1 MKIKKYI
8 PLFVS
13 LILLVS
19 VLSPITSSAAEPAK
33 NRPQLTIGKFE
44 KAPTI
49 DGNITAAEWGD
60 KSFSIGQNQPNV
72 SVFKTEIK
80 NDKGEVTGYK
90 SLKDTKTDVY
100 MGWDDT
106 HVYLGVVAKY
116 TDHYALAI
124 LGNQLWQ
131 DDCIQT
137 KISATEKGTQYNDI
151 DFGISSSTGKAL
163 AQVWNPT
170 QGGMKYGQLQAGKGK
185 DYMIT
190 RKGDVTTY
198 EIAFPL
204 KSFAT
209 TVLKLKQN
217 DKISFSLV
225 QHMSAKDSKGQEI
238 EGLGAGF
245 YEYAGGI
252 VMDKEISKSAVVTL
266 GAPKKL
272 SGGNG
277 GGNQGGSNQGGN
289 QGGTV
294 SSGTQGGNNSNVT
307 SSDNNSSTG
316 SDASSNPSDVSSDT
330 GITSSDVTSDNSTD
344 SSSADTAGTDTDD
357 GSKEEK
363 GSNNVLIIVIVC
375 VAALAILG
383 AAFYFLILRK
393 R

>member
-1 MKIKKYI
+1 MKIKKFI
-8 PLFVS
+8 PLLASVM
-13 LILLVS
+13 LLTS
-19 VLSPITSSAAEPAK
+19 VFGPLTASAAEETKP
-33 NRPQLTIGKFE
+33 RPQLTIGKFD

-49 DGNITAAEWGD
+49 DGKVTAAEWGE
-60 KSFSIGQNQPNV
+60 KSFSIGENQPNV
-72 SVFKTEIK
+72 TVFKTEIK
-80 NDKGEVTGYK
+80 DEDGNVTGYK
-90 SLKDTKTDVY
+90 PLNKTTTDVY

-163 AQVWNPT
+163 AHVWNPT

-185 DYMIT
+185 DFMIT
-190 RKGDVTTY
+190 REGDVTTY

-217 DKISFSLV
+217 DKILFSIV
-225 QHMSAKDSKGQEI
+225 QHMSKNDAKGN
-238 EGLGAGF
+238 GAGF

-252 VMDKEISKSAVVTL
+252 VMDKEISKTAIVTL
-266 GAPKKL
+266 GASKKL
-272 SGGNG
+272 DSGNG
-277 GGNQGGSNQGGN
+277 GGTTSTGNNSGSNNN
-289 QGGTV
+289 QGGTD
-294 SSGTQGGNNSNVT
+294 SSGTQSGNNSNVT
-307 SSDNNSSTG
+307 SSGNSSVTDGNNSSST
-316 SDASSNPSDVSSDT
+316 SDVSSDVD
-330 GITSSDVTSDNSTD
+330 TSSDNSTD
-344 SSSADTAGTDTDD
+344 NASSDTAGTDTDD
-357 GSKEEK
+357 ETKEEK
-363 GSNNVLIIVIVC
+363 GSNTVLIIVIVS

>member
-1 MKIKKYI
+1 MKIKKFI
-8 PLFVS
+8 PLLASVM
-13 LILLVS
+13 LLTS
-19 VLSPITSSAAEPAK
+19 VFGPLTASAAEETKP
-33 NRPQLTIGKFE
+33 RPQLTIGKFD

-49 DGNITAAEWGD
+49 DGKVTAAEWGE
-60 KSFSIGQNQPNV
+60 KSFSIGENQPNV
-72 SVFKTEIK
+72 TVFKTEIK
-80 NDKGEVTGYK
+80 DEDGNVTGYK
-90 SLKDTKTDVY
+90 PLNKTTTDVY

-163 AQVWNPT
+163 AHVWNPT

-185 DYMIT
+185 DFMIT
-190 RKGDVTTY
+190 REGDVTTY

-217 DKISFSLV
+217 DKILFSIV
-225 QHMSAKDSKGQEI
+225 QHMSKNDAKGN
-238 EGLGAGF
+238 GAGF

-252 VMDKEISKSAVVTL
+252 VMDKEISKTAIVTL
-266 GAPKKL
+266 GASKKL
-272 SGGNG
+272 DSGNG
-277 GGNQGGSNQGGN
+277 GGTTSTDNNSGSNNN
-289 QGGTV
+289 QGGTD
-294 SSGTQGGNNSNVT
+294 SSGTQSGNNSNVT
-307 SSDNNSSTG
+307 SSSNSSVTDGNNSSST
-316 SDASSNPSDVSSDT
+316 SDVSSDVD
-330 GITSSDVTSDNSTD
+330 TSSDNSTD
-344 SSSADTAGTDTDD
+344 NPSSDTAGTDTDD
-357 GSKEEK
+357 ETKEEK
-363 GSNNVLIIVIVC
+363 GSNTVLIIVIVS

>member
-1 MKIKKYI
+1 MKIKKFI
-8 PLFVS
+8 PLLASVM
-13 LILLVS
+13 LLTS
-19 VLSPITSSAAEPAK
+19 VFGPLTASAAEETKP
-33 NRPQLTIGKFE
+33 RPQLTIGKFD

-49 DGNITAAEWGD
+49 DGKVTAAEWGE
-60 KSFSIGQNQPNV
+60 KSFSIGENQPNV
-72 SVFKTEIK
+72 TVFKTEIK
-80 NDKGEVTGYK
+80 DEDGNVTGYK
-90 SLKDTKTDVY
+90 PLNKTTTDVY

-163 AQVWNPT
+163 AHVWNPT

-185 DYMIT
+185 DFMIT
-190 RKGDVTTY
+190 REGDVTTY

-217 DKISFSLV
+217 DKISFSIV
-225 QHMSAKDSKGQEI
+225 QHMSKNDAKGN
-238 EGLGAGF
+238 GAGF

-252 VMDKEISKSAVVTL
+252 VMDKEISKTAIVTL
-266 GAPKKL
+266 GASKKL
-272 SGGNG
+272 DSGNG
-277 GGNQGGSNQGGN
+277 GGTTSTDNNSGSNNN
-289 QGGTV
+289 QGGTD
-294 SSGTQGGNNSNVT
+294 SSGTQSGNNSNVT
-307 SSDNNSSTG
+307 SSGNSSVTDGNNSSST
-316 SDASSNPSDVSSDT
+316 SDVSSDVD
-330 GITSSDVTSDNSTD
+330 TSSDNSTD
-344 SSSADTAGTDTDD
+344 NASSDTAGTDTDD
-357 GSKEEK
+357 ETKEEK
-363 GSNNVLIIVIVC
+363 GSNTVLIIVIVS

>member
-13 LILLVS
+13 VMLLVS
-19 VLSPITSSAAEPAK
+19 VFSPLSSSAAEPVK
-33 NRPQLTIGKFE
+33 NRPQLTIGKFD

-49 DGNITAAEWGD
+49 DGNVTAAEWGE
-60 KSFSIGQNQPNV
+60 KSFSIGENQPNV
-72 SVFKTEIK
+72 TVFKTEIK
-80 NDKGEVTGYK
+80 DENGKVTGYK
-90 SLKDTKTDVY
+90 PLNKTTTDVY

-116 TDHYALAI
+116 SDHYALAI

-137 KISATEKGTQYNDI
+137 KISATERGTQYNDI

-170 QGGMKYGQLQAGKGK
+170 QGGMKYGQLNAGKGK
-185 DYMIT
+185 DFMIT

-198 EIAFPL
+198 EIAFPI

-217 DKISFSLV
+217 DKIAFSLV
-225 QHMSAKDSKGQEI
+225 QHMSKNDANGN
-238 EGLGAGF
+238 GAGF
-245 YEYAGGI
+245 YEFAGGI
-252 VMDKEISKSAVVTL
+252 VMDKEILKTAVITL

-272 SGGNG
+272 AGGNE
-277 GGNQGGSNQGGN
+277 GGNTSSVNNSGSGSNQGGN
-289 QGGTV
+289 T
-294 SSGTQGGNNSNVT
+294 SSGTQGGNNSAVT
-307 SSDNNSSTG
+307 SNGNSSVTGSNASSDTSDASVNTDTSSSGNSSDNNT
-316 SDASSNPSDVSSDT
+316 DASSS
-330 GITSSDVTSDNSTD
+330 
-344 SSSADTAGTDTDD
+344 DTAGTDTDD
-357 GSKEEK
+357 GDEEEK
-363 GSNNVLIIVIVC
+363 GANTVLIIVIVS

>member
-1 MKIKKYI
+1 MKIKKFI
-8 PLFVS
+8 PLLASVM
-13 LILLVS
+13 LLTS
-19 VLSPITSSAAEPAK
+19 VFGPLTASAAEETKP
-33 NRPQLTIGKFE
+33 RPQLTIGKFD

-49 DGNITAAEWGD
+49 DGKVTAAEWGE
-60 KSFSIGQNQPNV
+60 KSFSIGENQPNV
-72 SVFKTEIK
+72 TVFKTEIK
-80 NDKGEVTGYK
+80 DEDGNVTGYK
-90 SLKDTKTDVY
+90 PLNKTATDVY

-163 AQVWNPT
+163 AHVWNPT

-185 DYMIT
+185 DFMIT
-190 RKGDVTTY
+190 REGDVTTY

-217 DKISFSLV
+217 DKILFSIV
-225 QHMSAKDSKGQEI
+225 QHMSKNDAKGN
-238 EGLGAGF
+238 GAGF

-252 VMDKEISKSAVVTL
+252 VMDKEISKTAIVTL
-266 GAPKKL
+266 GASKKL
-272 SGGNG
+272 DSGNG
-277 GGNQGGSNQGGN
+277 GGTTSTGNNSGSNNN
-289 QGGTV
+289 QGGTD
-294 SSGTQGGNNSNVT
+294 SSGTQSGNNSNVT
-307 SSDNNSSTG
+307 SSGNSSVTDGNNSSST
-316 SDASSNPSDVSSDT
+316 SDVSSDVD
-330 GITSSDVTSDNSTD
+330 TSSDNSTD
-344 SSSADTAGTDTDD
+344 NASSDTAGTDTDD
-357 GSKEEK
+357 ETKEEK
-363 GSNNVLIIVIVC
+363 GSNTVLIIVIVS

>member
-1 MKIKKYI
+1 MKIKKYVPI
-8 PLFVS
+8 FVS
-13 LILLVS
+13 VMLLISALCPLN
-19 VLSPITSSAAEPAK
+19 SSAAEETKA
-33 NRPQLTIGKFE
+33 RPKLTIGKFD

-49 DGNITAAEWGD
+49 DGKVTAAEWGE
-60 KSFSIGQNQPNV
+60 KSFSIGENQPNV
-72 SVFKTEIK
+72 TVYKTEIK
-80 NDKGEVTGYK
+80 DDDGKVTGYK
-90 SLKDTKTDVY
+90 PLNKTTTDVY

-163 AQVWNPT
+163 AYVWNPT

-185 DYMIT
+185 DFMIT
-190 RKGDVTTY
+190 REGDVTTY

-225 QHMSAKDSKGQEI
+225 QHMSKNDTKGN
-238 EGLGAGF
+238 GAGF
-245 YEYAGGI
+245 YEFAGGI
-252 VMDKEISKSAVVTL
+252 VMDKEISNTAVITL
-266 GAPKKL
+266 GAAKKL
-272 SGGNG
+272 AGSNTNEPVASNNSSGGN
-277 GGNQGGSNQGGN
+277 NQGGS
-289 QGGTV
+289 TT
-294 SSGTQGGNNSNVT
+294 SSTQSGNNSNVT
-307 SSDNNSSTG
+307 SSNNSSSTG
-316 SDASSNPSDVSSDT
+316 SDISSDSSDVESD
-330 GITSSDVTSDNSTD
+330 INTSSDSSTNDVD
-344 SSSADTAGTDTDD
+344 SDTAGTNADET
-357 GSKEEK
+357 SEKEQGTK
-363 GSNNVLIIVIVC
+363 NVLIIVIVC
-375 VAALAILG
+375 VVALAVLG

-393 R
+393 K

>member
-1 MKIKKYI
+1 MKFKKYI
-8 PLFVS
+8 PLLVGI
-13 LILLVS
+13 ILTAS
-19 VLSPITSSAAEPAK
+19 VFSPLTSSAAEAEI
-33 NRPQLTIGKFE
+33 NRPQLTIGKFD

-49 DGNITAAEWGD
+49 DGNVTAAEWGE
-60 KSFSIGQNQPNV
+60 KSFSLGENQPNV
-72 SVFKTEIK
+72 TVFKTEIK
-80 NDKGEVTGYK
+80 DENGKVTGYK
-90 SLKDTKTDVY
+90 PLNTTTTDVY

-163 AQVWNPT
+163 AHVWNPT
-170 QGGMKYGQLQAGKGK
+170 QGGMKYGQLQAGNGK
-185 DYMIT
+185 DFMIT

-209 TVLKLKQN
+209 TILKLKQN
-217 DKISFSLV
+217 DKIAFSLV
-225 QHMSAKDSKGQEI
+225 QHMSKNDANGN
-238 EGLGAGF
+238 GAGF

-252 VMDKEISKSAVVTL
+252 VMDKEILKSAIVTL
-266 GAPKKL
+266 GASKNISGGS
-272 SGGNG
+272 SGGNVTS
-277 GGNQGGSNQGGN
+277 NPGSGKNHGTAN
-289 QGGTV
+289 SSNGGT
-294 SSGTQGGNNSNVT
+294 SAAP
-307 SSDNNSSTG
+307 SSDNNSAASTG
-316 SDASSNPSDVSSDT
+316 DFSNNSNISDDSAISTSNSDKDASSS
-330 GITSSDVTSDNSTD
+330 
-344 SSSADTAGTDTDD
+344 DTAGIDTDD
-357 GSKEEK
+357 VKREEK
-363 GSNNVLIIVIVC
+363 GSNNVLIIVIIS

-383 AAFYFLILRK
+383 TAFYFLVLRK